1 MSSLAASITHVNDPE
16 TLVILKITD
25 EKMLPGLLVGC
36 HGNNMQK
43 VVSGGF
49 VLSFFTFWRTVDFE
63 TLCCLD
69 S

>member
-36 HGNNMQK
+36 HGNDMGK
-43 VVSGGF
+43 AVSGGF
-49 VLSFFTFWRTVDFE
+49 FLTFLSFGAQ
-63 TLCCLD
+63 LILKL
-69 S
+69 